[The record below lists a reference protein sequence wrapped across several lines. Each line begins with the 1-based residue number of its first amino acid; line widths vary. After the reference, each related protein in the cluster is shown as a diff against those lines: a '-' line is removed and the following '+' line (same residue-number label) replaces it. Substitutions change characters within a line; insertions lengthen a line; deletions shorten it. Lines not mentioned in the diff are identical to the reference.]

1 MTKSTYRAIEPK
13 STAGILLRE
22 HDSVEQALAYAERK
36 AAALLAMHNAL
47 GLDYAQAAED
57 LREEQARR
65 RRAGEGEQQ

>member
-1 MTKSTYRAIEPK
+1 MYSAIDPK

-36 AAALLAMHNAL
+36 AAALLAMHNAF

-57 LREEQARR
+57 LRKEQARQHGL
-65 RRAGEGEQQ
+65 APT